1 MNKFDGLI
9 SLEEAA
15 KKYGKGGST
24 LRTYI
29 ARGKF
34 KENVDYKKFGH
45 TIVFNENS
53 LDAFYRRVAE
63 RRGE

>member
-53 LDAFYRRVAE
+53 LDAFYRRVE
-63 RRGE
+63 EKRGE